1 MSGKKKLEMHR
12 ARGGGTNEN
21 KESEWDSESK
31 GSKKEMSYS
40 GDNNVEKE
48 AKERKKGGKVE
59 KKDCYKHGGKVKEE
73 HRVEGK
79 MAKMHM
85 GRPGRKSG
93 GRVGSDKSPL
103 TSAAN
108 ASAVVGHSTDDR

>member
-1 MSGKKKLEMHR
+1 MSGARHHR
-12 ARGGGTNEN
+12 ARGGGTNEKAESKWD
-21 KESEWDSESK
+21 KESE
-31 GSKKEMSYS
+31 GSAKEPNDEAS
-40 GDNNVEKE
+40 DTPEDKE
-48 AKERKKGGKVE
+48 AKERKHGGRV
-59 KKDCYKHGGKVKEE
+59 KDCMPERKHGGKVKDE

-103 TSAAN
+103 SSAAN
-108 ASAVVGHSTDDR
+108 ASSVVDHRTDDR

>member
-1 MSGKKKLEMHR
+1 MSGKHRLEHHR
-12 ARGGGTNEN
+12 ARGGRTED
-21 KESEWDSESK
+21 SEWDKESQ
-31 GSKKEMSYS
+31 GSKKEPNEE
-40 GDNNVEKE
+40 GDTPEKKE
-48 AKERKKGGKVE
+48 AKERKRGGKV
-59 KKDCYKHGGKVKEE
+59 DCMPERKHGGKVKEE

-103 TSAAN
+103 SSAAHV
-108 ASAVVGHSTDDR
+108 SAVAGHHTDDR

>member
-1 MSGKKKLEMHR
+1 MSGKHRLEHHR
-12 ARGGGTNEN
+12 ARGGRTEDSEWS
-21 KESEWDSESK
+21 KESE
-31 GSKKEMSYS
+31 GSKKEPNEE
-40 GDNNVEKE
+40 GETPEKKE
-48 AKERKKGGKVE
+48 AKER
-59 KKDCYKHGGKVKEE
+59 KHGGKVKEE

-103 TSAAN
+103 SSAAHV
-108 ASAVVGHSTDDR
+108 SVVAG